1 MTSPTAHTRIVL
13 LAASVALVG
22 LSGCM
27 PLGPYTWVTEL
38 PPADTPAEPVI
49 QPRDTIM
56 VEVRNQPTLS
66 GEFPVRE
73 DGHYLQPMVGNIK
86 VQGLT
91 PSAVGIMLTGL
102 LRGVVVDPRVSVFMS
117 KAAPIRVNVVG
128 EVKTP
133 NTYELIRDRSVVTAL
148 SMAGWITEFA
158 RTDRIFVVRPTDRQ
172 RIRFSVADLTGS
184 PDGPGVRFRLRDG
197 DSVVVE

>member
-1 MTSPTAHTRIVL
+1 MTSLTAHLRIPL
-13 LAASVALVG
+13 LAAG
-22 LSGCM
+22 LSALGCM
-27 PLGPYTWVTEL
+27 PLGPYTWVSEL
-38 PPADTPAEPVI
+38 SPQETPSEPMI
-49 QPRDTIM
+49 QPRDSIM
-56 VEVRNQPTLS
+56 VEVRNQPTLT
-66 GEFPVRE
+66 GEFVVRE

-91 PSAVGIMLTGL
+91 PSAVGIMLAGL
-102 LRGVVVDPRVSVFMS
+102 LRGVVVDARVTVFLS
-117 KAAPIRVNVVG
+117 KPAPIRVNVVG

-133 NTYELIRDRSVVTAL
+133 NSYELIRDRSVVAAL
-148 SMAGWITEFA
+148 SSAGWITEFA
-158 RTDRIFVVRPTDRQ
+158 KRDRIFVVRPTDRQ

>member
-1 MTSPTAHTRIVL
+1 MTSPTAHLRTLL
-13 LAASVALVG
+13 LAASVGAM
-22 LSGCM
+22 GCM

-38 PPADTPAEPVI
+38 PPQDTPSEPMI
-49 QPRDTIM
+49 QPRDSIM
-56 VEVRNQPTLS
+56 VEVRNQPTLT
-66 GEFPVRE
+66 GEFVVRE

-91 PSAVGIMLTGL
+91 PSAVGIMLNGL
-102 LRGVVVDPRVSVFMS
+102 LRGVVVDPRVSVFLS
-117 KAAPIRVNVVG
+117 KPAPIRVNVVG

-158 RTDRIFVVRPTDRQ
+158 RTDRIFVVRPADRQ